1 MILDFA
7 VVGFGNILELLYS
20 KYFHQFKSPCKLY
33 VNIYGRRVEKMNLFV
48 VLALSDTT
56 RPIKIGQFTY
66 SI

>member
-1 MILDFA
+1 M
-7 VVGFGNILELLYS
+7 S
-20 KYFHQFKSPCKLY
+20 
-33 VNIYGRRVEKMNLFV
+33 IYGRRVEKMNLFV

>member
-20 KYFHQFKSPCKLY
+20 KYIY